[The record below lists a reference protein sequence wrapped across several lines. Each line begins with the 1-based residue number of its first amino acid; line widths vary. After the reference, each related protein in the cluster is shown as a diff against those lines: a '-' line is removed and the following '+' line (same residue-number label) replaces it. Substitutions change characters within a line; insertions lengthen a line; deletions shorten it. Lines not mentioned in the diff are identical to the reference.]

1 VSDLI
6 LSKKGVLIPV
16 KRSIRFDHEHQVE
29 GNMLKIATAEC
40 FTHGLIAR
48 EIHAFSQ
55 GYEGEFGCCYLNND
69 DYESCL
75 ESKHDISLISGIF
88 IPTLSG
94 LKNNLHIDAPTPY
107 KVING
112 VKVYEENYD
121 KQVAVLMANAVRD
134 ISKAD
139 IGIGTTAGIGR
150 GGIAISTNEFTIIT
164 TSGYY
169 ANLTAPCS
177 SQLLKRQEEG
187 VKKTLNLFFAVLND
201 DMGKIM
207 DYDDISLK
215 MNRDYIASKD

>member
-6 LSKKGVLIPV
+6 LHKKGVLIRV
-16 KRSIRFDHEHQVE
+16 ERSVQFDHEHRE
-29 GNMLKIATAEC
+29 KRNMLKVATAEC

-55 GYEGEFGCCYLNND
+55 GYEGEFGCCYLSPD
-69 DYESCL
+69 HESNL
-75 ESKHDISLISGIF
+75 TSEDKLKPDISVVCGIF
-88 IPTLSG
+88 VPTLSG
-94 LKNNLHIDAPTPY
+94 LKNNLKINAPQPY
-107 KVING
+107 KVIKG

-121 KQVAVLMANAVRD
+121 KQVAVLMANAVRE

-139 IGIGTTAGIGR
+139 IGIGTTAGVGR

-187 VKKTLNLFFAVLND
+187 VKKALDLFFAVLND

-215 MNRDYIASKD
+215 MNSN

>member
-1 VSDLI
+1 
-6 LSKKGVLIPV
+6 
-16 KRSIRFDHEHQVE
+16 
-29 GNMLKIATAEC
+29 MLKVATAEC

-55 GYEGEFGCCYLNND
+55 GYEGEFGCCYLSPD
-69 DYESCL
+69 HESNL
-75 ESKHDISLISGIF
+75 TSEDKLKPDISVVCGIF
-88 IPTLSG
+88 VPTLSG
-94 LKNNLHIDAPTPY
+94 LKNNLKINAPQPY
-107 KVING
+107 KVIKG

-121 KQVAVLMANAVRD
+121 KQVAVLMANAVRE

-139 IGIGTTAGIGR
+139 IGIGTTAGVGR
-150 GGIAISTNEFTIIT
+150 GGIAISTNEFTIVT

-177 SQLLKRQEEG
+177 SQLLKRQEQG
-187 VKKTLNLFFAVLND
+187 VKKALDLFFAVLND

-215 MNRDYIASKD
+215 MNSN